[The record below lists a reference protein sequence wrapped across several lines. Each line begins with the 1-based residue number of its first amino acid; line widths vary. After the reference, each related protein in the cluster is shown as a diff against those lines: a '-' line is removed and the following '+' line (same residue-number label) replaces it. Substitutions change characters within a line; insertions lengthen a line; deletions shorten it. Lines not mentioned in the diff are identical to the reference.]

1 MSICWDNLILA
12 YRNYLSNKKALG
24 AESESLRNK
33 NEKSNMIECGPQS
46 LYFGRRVDAMD
57 R

>member
-1 MSICWDNLILA
+1 MNSLKCNTILIIG
-12 YRNYLSNKKALG
+12 NKKALG

-33 NEKSNMIECGPQS
+33 NERSNMIECGSQS